1 MFALLF
7 VLLAQS
13 PASRPL
19 PGTSS
24 EAQEQVAAEPRRGSY
39 VTKFERLHKQG
50 ERRHVL
56 ERLGFSRKLVAK
68 EDPTKGIVKLEHH
81 SFRVRVPI
89 SYDPAKPAGLVV
101 WMDPTDEGQLPAEW
115 IPVLEERNLIAVA
128 PSRAGNSRYAWN
140 RAALALVAVR
150 ALTEGYAI
158 DALRVYSAGFS
169 GGGRMASRL
178 SLAWPD
184 VFTGGLAVGGAAF
197 YESLADPGRPGHSWP
212 ARFKQP
218 PARLLRMARKSSRF
232 VMLVGSE
239 DKNRQLCRSLALH
252 MAKTAGFLHV
262 TYLEQARKGHEAP
275 SSTWLRRAVDA
286 LDAPL
291 GLVWDQSLD
300 PRD

>member
-1 MFALLF
+1 MFALLI

-13 PASRPL
+13 PAPRLL
-19 PGTSS
+19 PGEHP
-24 EAQEQVAAEPRRGSY
+24 EAQERVASEPRRGSY
-39 VTKFERLHKQG
+39 VAKFERLHKQG

-68 EDPTKGIVKLEHH
+68 EDPTNGILKLERHD
-81 SFRVRVPI
+81 FRVLVPL

-101 WMDPTDEGQLPAEW
+101 WMDPTDAGLLPAEW
-115 IPVLEERNLIAVA
+115 IPVLEQRNLIAVT
-128 PSRAGNSRYAWN
+128 PGRAGNSRYAWN

-158 DALRVYSAGFS
+158 DAKRVYAAGFS

-197 YESLADPGRPGHSWP
+197 YESLADPGRPGHRWP
-212 ARFKQP
+212 ARLKQP
-218 PARLLRMARKSSRF
+218 PARLLRMARKSSRY
-232 VMLVGSE
+232 VLLVGSE
-239 DKNRQLCRSLALH
+239 DKSQRLCRSLAMH
-252 MAKTAGFLHV
+252 MAQSAGFLHV
-262 TYLEQARKGHEAP
+262 TYLEQPREGHELP

-291 GLVWDQSLD
+291 GLQWDPESKD
-300 PRD
+300 